1 MANNAVKVTDLAIAT
16 NAAPSDRLMILRQP
30 VGAPSVRTI
39 AISDLTGYF
48 NPANTTVAGVVKTDG
63 VTIVMNTNGV
73 ISSVTGNIMFT
84 NNVISSSSNGN
95 DIWFYAQTAYWHLT
109 SDGTLTYPDGTT
121 TNGNTIIVPGNYDIQ
136 STGNTFIQTSAA
148 VGAKTW
154 TFDTTGAVTFPDS
167 SVQNTAF
174 STNAAYTF
182 SNVITL
188 NSNIIVKGIV
198 ANGSLGTNGQFLIS
212 NGSVAYWASDVDVS
226 SSSNPNTHYVY
237 SANYLASANDNFIVV
252 NNNGADR
259 TIYLPN
265 SGITEGKT
273 YTIKKGI
280 SFTSSNTIVSA
291 NGLLI
296 DGSAN
301 VNINSGYGYVTLTY
315 SNSTGTPVWWITSK
329 LL

>member
-39 AISDLTGYF
+39 AISDLTGYLI
-48 NPANTTVAGVVKTDG
+48 PANNTVAGVVIPDG
-63 VTIVMNTNGV
+63 NTIIVNANGV
-73 ISSVTGNIMFT
+73 ISSVTGNI
-84 NNVISSSSNGN
+84 
-95 DIWFYAQTAYWHLT
+95 
-109 SDGTLTYPDGTT
+109 
-121 TNGNTIIVPGNYDIQ
+121 
-136 STGNTFIQTSAA
+136 
-148 VGAKTW
+148 
-154 TFDTTGAVTFPDS
+154 
-167 SVQNTAF
+167 
-174 STNAAYTF
+174 
-182 SNVITL
+182 
-188 NSNIIVKGIV
+188 
-198 ANGSLGTNGQFLIS
+198 
-212 NGSVAYWASDVDVS
+212 
-226 SSSNPNTHYVY
+226 NPNTHYVY
-237 SANYLASANDNFIVV
+237 SANYLATANDNFIVV

-273 YTIKKGI
+273 YTIKKSI

-301 VNINSGYGYVTLTY
+301 VNINSGYGYVTLIY

>member
-48 NPANTTVAGVVKTDG
+48 TPANTTVAGVVKLDG
-63 VTIVMNTNGV
+63 NTIAINANGV
-73 ISSVTGNIMFT
+73 IS
-84 NNVISSSSNGN
+84 
-95 DIWFYAQTAYWHLT
+95 
-109 SDGTLTYPDGTT
+109 
-121 TNGNTIIVPGNYDIQ
+121 
-136 STGNTFIQTSAA
+136 
-148 VGAKTW
+148 
-154 TFDTTGAVTFPDS
+154 
-167 SVQNTAF
+167 
-174 STNAAYTF
+174 
-182 SNVITL
+182 
-188 NSNIIVKGIV
+188 
-198 ANGSLGTNGQFLIS
+198 
-212 NGSVAYWASDVDVS
+212 S
-226 SSSNPNTHYVY
+226 SSSNPNTYYVY
-237 SANYLASANDNFIVV
+237 STNYVVTANDNFIVV

-280 SFTSSNTIVSA
+280 SFTSTNTIVSA